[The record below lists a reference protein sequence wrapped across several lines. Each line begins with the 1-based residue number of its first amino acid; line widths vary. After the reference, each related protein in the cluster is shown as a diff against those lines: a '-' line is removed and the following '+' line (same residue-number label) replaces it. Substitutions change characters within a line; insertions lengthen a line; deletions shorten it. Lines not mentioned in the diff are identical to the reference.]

1 MFQVEVVRFLRCCR
15 ADETTSFPI
24 PAMYRFTLRFIAEA
38 ILGVGLAS
46 GCLADSSGDTV
57 EPGQALSASPDGRFF
72 LVRSCSEPGEHGEA
86 RKSVE
91 IRKKGGLTLYRWTS
105 PIGSVVPL
113 WSPDGTMLAV
123 NDSPGDRGDQLRV
136 FRLEGSKIVPLR
148 EPDGDALRREV
159 MKRHG
164 NFLSMLRE
172 VSLPGWEW
180 REGRLWC
187 RVRGEQSPKRQPS
200 LRVAFHDL
208 WVYSFRSGNAVLEEV
223 WNRSEPSERV
233 VRSADSP

>member
-1 MFQVEVVRFLRCCR
+1 MYCFTIRCIAQVIPGVVMASVC
-15 ADETTSFPI
+15 
-24 PAMYRFTLRFIAEA
+24 IAGSCDA
-38 ILGVGLAS
+38 
-46 GCLADSSGDTV
+46 CYDSDRPV
-57 EPGQALSASPDGRFF
+57 SASPDGSYLLF
-72 LVRSCSEPGEHGEA
+72 RSCAEPGEHGEA

-91 IRKKGGLTLYRWTS
+91 IRSRDGLTLYRWTAS
-105 PIGSVVPL
+105 IGSVVPL
-113 WSPDGTMLAV
+113 WSPDGAFLAV

-136 FRLEGSKIVPLR
+136 FRLEDSKVVPVR
-148 EPDGDALRREV
+148 EPDGAALRREV

-172 VSLPGWEW
+172 VSLTGWEW

-200 LRVAFHDL
+200 LRVAFHDF

-233 VRSADSP
+233 VRRTDSP